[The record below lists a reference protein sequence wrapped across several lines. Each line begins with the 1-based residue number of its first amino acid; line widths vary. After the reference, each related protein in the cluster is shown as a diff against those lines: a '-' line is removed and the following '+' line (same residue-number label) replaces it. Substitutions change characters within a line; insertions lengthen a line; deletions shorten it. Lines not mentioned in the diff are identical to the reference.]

1 MLYRRLSHTIRS
13 ISSRMTPN
21 EIRTWSHSLRE
32 LLYDGKPEEVLQQ
45 YYNRQLQVSDLSVQ
59 TYCILFKAYI
69 LTKKWS
75 EGHQL
80 HTQIRMNT
88 KLYNDQRLKL
98 ASRLYD

>member
-1 MLYRRLSHTIRS
+1 
-13 ISSRMTPN
+13 MTPN

-32 LLYDGKPEEVLQQ
+32 LLYDGKPEEVLKL
-45 YYNRQLQVSDLSVQ
+45 YDNRQLQVSDLSVQ

-80 HTQIRMNT
+80 HTQIRTNV

-98 ASRLYD
+98 ASRL